1 MGGSS
6 VLAIVL
12 LGVVAATLLAL
23 LVVGN
28 LALTGDLAVDLT
40 LVPAPDYADL
50 VPAPDSIIW
59 SEGQESTLLVST
71 NRDDVELRIDSL
83 DMGIDAVKGS
93 IPHSGEL
100 MTLGASVGCQE
111 WAVSKLWADSVTSTG
126 FILRGNVARNNF
138 QDTATV
144 YYRFRFNGG
153 AWRTT
158 GDVDVAGPADDSFAI
173 PSTTSGGVWEVEASS
188 GNTFPTALTRRIVI
202 DQNQETSATD
212 EEVESIVLAKG
223 TAVVL
228 QACSEH
234 DDLTLTLHGNE
245 GVELHRYVVD
255 IGPEPPEPAATAT
268 PVPAPVFSEAYQTL
282 RFCPDATDL
291 ERSGLLTGAEAVG
304 TVTATGTGTITYS
317 LAPDGESHDFAYFAI
332 DDSTGAV
339 TVSAAGGDDHTGIDG
354 TRLYTVVIRATDDAG
369 RVGEALVAV
378 QLDLSALSPGDDG
391 ACS

>member
-40 LVPAPDYADL
+40 LVPDPDYADL

-111 WAVSKLWADSVTSTG
+111 WAVSKLWADSFTSTG

-138 QDTATV
+138 QDTVTV
-144 YYRFRFNGG
+144 YYRFRFSGG

-255 IGPEPPEPAATAT
+255 IGPEPTEPAATAT